1 MYQKTRPLFLLC
13 ETPLHAGSGSDLGVV
28 DLPIQ
33 RERHT
38 SYPKI
43 ESSSLKGALR
53 ERFESYVIADGQFF
67 KYRDEVKAQRLITA
81 FPTIKDSWMKPDK
94 DGNPQPI
101 KLRVGKDDKVQ
112 IRHQEAITLAFGP
125 EDAGNDA
132 HAGALGFTDAR
143 LLLFPVKSM
152 KGVFAWITCPALLD
166 RFQREMQ
173 LCEGFS
179 GLRFDGDYKNHSWQE
194 NQSLA
199 FEGSKVVFNDMI
211 ILEEYS
217 FKKTGDKTPIEVV
230 EGEKKTSLGEW
241 LVSQGIGSNDPYWTN
256 KLKTDIVILSDDDFK
271 DFVNLS
277 TEVITRTKIN
287 NETGTVQKGGLF
299 TEEYLPT
306 ESLMYSLV
314 MSAPVFQPHDK
325 KETCLLKT
333 ADNVMNFFEK
343 GLHDVIQLG
352 GNATLG
358 KGLLRTKLL
367 SNPKSE

>member
-53 ERFESYVIADGQFF
+53 ESFESNGKEHDYPDGQ
-67 KYRDEVKAQRLITA
+67 KRPINYDVDAKSKKAKAGSPLA
-81 FPTIKDSWMKPDK
+81 
-94 DGNPQPI
+94 
-101 KLRVGKDDKVQ
+101 
-112 IRHQEAITLAFGP
+112 LAFGP

-152 KGVFAWITCPALLD
+152 RGVFAWITCPALLD
-166 RFQREMQ
+166 RFQRELQ
-173 LCEGFS
+173 LCEDFEGVSFE
-179 GLRFDGDYKNHSWQE
+179 GEYKNHTWE
-194 NQSLA
+194 DNQCMA
-199 FEGSKVVFNDMI
+199 FKDSKTVFNGI
-211 ILEEYS
+211 VILEEYS
-217 FKKTGDKTPIEVV
+217 FKKTGGDKPVEVV
-230 EGEKKTSLGEW
+230 EGNKKTPLGEW
-241 LVSQGIGSNDPYWTN
+241 LTFQGIGGDDSYWTS
-256 KLKTDIVILSDDDFK
+256 KLKTDIVVLSDDDFK

-314 MSAPVFQPHDK
+314 MSAPVFQEEDK
-325 KETCLLKT
+325 KKDCLLKT
-333 ADNVMNFFEK
+333 AEEVMKFFRE
-343 GLHDVIQLG
+343 GLHPVIQLG

-358 KGLLRTKLL
+358 KGLLRTTFL
-367 SNPKSE
+367 SNTKSE